1 MNYFIIG
8 PIVLISF
15 IVAHFIIYFFEF
27 LLGKK
32 LKRKNAAT
40 PEASA
45 GSRDA
50 NKQDF
55 GKNLLVEAFFEH
67 KENTAVFEN
76 LYELLKNEP
85 VPDIKEYLKKIRA
98 LKIIDA
104 SKINSLSK
112 KECELLDKLYL
123 VMINK
128 MKLEFNFELYKAG
141 KLTLLELRAKTRQ
154 YQDEA
159 KEADIAYFNRLVDL

>member
-1 MNYFIIG
+1 M
-8 PIVLISF
+8 
-15 IVAHFIIYFFEF
+15 F
-27 LLGKK
+27 LLFE
-32 LKRKNAAT
+32 KNAVL
-40 PEASA
+40 PSYKLLLFKS
-45 GSRDA
+45 SRTGFIEI
-50 NKQDF
+50 NGRQR
-55 GKNLLVEAFFEH
+55 V
-67 KENTAVFEN
+67 
-76 LYELLKNEP
+76 
-85 VPDIKEYLKKIRA
+85 KKPIF
-98 LKIIDA
+98 DA

-128 MKLEFNFELYKAG
+128 MKLEFNFELYKTG